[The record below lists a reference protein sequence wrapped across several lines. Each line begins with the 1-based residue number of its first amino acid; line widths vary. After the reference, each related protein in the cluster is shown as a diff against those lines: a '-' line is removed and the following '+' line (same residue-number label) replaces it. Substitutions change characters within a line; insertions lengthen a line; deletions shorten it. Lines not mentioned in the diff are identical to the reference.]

1 VARRN
6 HEQQQNTPSTE
17 NQDADAP
24 NQDPVEAQG
33 TAQGDKN
40 ARVTEAQMD
49 AMTADTA
56 ETLSGQ
62 PTKSVR
68 LYQAPE
74 TSPEGTLADEVVQV
88 NGHTYQIKRGVEVE
102 VPETVYDVLVQAGR
116 I

>member
-1 VARRN
+1 MAKKQE
-6 HEQQQNTPSTE
+6 EQQSTPSTE
-17 NQDADAP
+17 SQHADAP

-40 ARVTEAQMD
+40 AQVTEAQMD

-56 ETLSGQ
+56 EALSGQ
-62 PTKSVR
+62 PTKTVR

-74 TSPEGTLADEVVQV
+74 TSPEGTLPDEVVQI

-102 VPETVYDVLVQAGR
+102 IPETVHDVLVQAGR

>member
-1 VARRN
+1 MAKKQE
-6 HEQQQNTPSTE
+6 EQRNTPNTE
-17 NQDADAP
+17 AQDTEAP
-24 NQDPVEAQG
+24 NQAPEEAQG

-56 ETLSGQ
+56 EALSGQ

-74 TSPEGTLADEVVQV
+74 TSPEGTLPDEVVQV

-102 VPETVYDVLVQAGR
+102 VPETVYDILVQAGR